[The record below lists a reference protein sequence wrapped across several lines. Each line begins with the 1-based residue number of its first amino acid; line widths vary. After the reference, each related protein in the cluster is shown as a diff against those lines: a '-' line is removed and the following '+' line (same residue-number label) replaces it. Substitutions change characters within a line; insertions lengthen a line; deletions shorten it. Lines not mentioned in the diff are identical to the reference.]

1 MFNKKQ
7 SIILLILILILIGAI
22 FLYWRTYQ
30 RWPWQKGVSVASPT
44 ATVSPPESS
53 SPAPQPK
60 TVREKIMN
68 DLAVKIAQISPVE
81 PVLGGHWFVDRFWFV
96 NGSDKDVYVEY
107 EDGHILRRVLL
118 TIAESNG
125 SFKYTVAAYFESGES
140 DWVLKSGQDTQFG
153 KSLDLYEYNEV
164 KKEWVKK
171 N

>member
-1 MFNKKQ
+1 M
-7 SIILLILILILIGAI
+7 
-22 FLYWRTYQ
+22 
-30 RWPWQKGVSVASPT
+30 ASPT
-44 ATVSPPESS
+44 ATASPSAAN
-53 SPAPQPK
+53 SPTETPLPQ
-60 TVREKIMN
+60 TQREKIMN

-81 PVLGGHWFVDRFWFV
+81 PVLGGHWLVDRFWFV

-153 KSLDLYEYNEV
+153 KSLDLYEYNQ
-164 KKEWVKK
+164 KTSEWVKK

>member
-1 MFNKKQ
+1 MFSKKQ
-7 SIILLILILILIGAI
+7 IIILAVLILILIGGI
-22 FLYWRTYQ
+22 FLYRQKYDK
-30 RWPWQKGVSVASPT
+30 WPWQKEVSLVSPT
-44 ATVSPPESS
+44 ATVSPAESP
-53 SPAPQPK
+53 SPAHPK